1 MKFKQILKT
10 LRYAR
15 FTFEKINQ
23 HRIVIYD
30 DIDSVFLRTVTGSD
44 KVIEIRG
51 EIINTRILL
60 SSIFRRDF
68 LKNPLQVY
76 GDEFIRRVNAR
87 YVVTAV
93 DNNPAFFR
101 LSERVPG
108 LTTIMLQNGNRDN
121 VADIFARTNLIGKVD
136 YSFVFGKAMES
147 YLGKIIESEIES
159 IGSFRS
165 NEVEKARL
173 AKPRTVLFISQ
184 IASDPL
190 EQSFMHR
197 ADGSPISY
205 SDFYTAEQ
213 MVLPLVVKWCEA
225 RGYELQVL
233 ARSKLQYELDFYNQ
247 VLGSDGW
254 VFVGRSEQTCSYT
267 RVDEA
272 EIVVSIDST
281 LGVESLGRGV
291 RTALFA
297 VREKYVADWPMWYWP
312 DELDLKG
319 LFWSDE
325 ATYSEIERVLN
336 FHSTVESNNWEKICD
351 EMRER
356 VIAFDCGNLILK
368 EKINAIFRN

>member
-291 RTALFA
+291 RTALFS

-336 FHSTVESNNWEKICD
+336 FLSTVESNNWEKICD

>member
-1 MKFKQILKT
+1 
-10 LRYAR
+10 
-15 FTFEKINQ
+15 
-23 HRIVIYD
+23 
-30 DIDSVFLRTVTGSD
+30 
-44 KVIEIRG
+44 
-51 EIINTRILL
+51 
-60 SSIFRRDF
+60 
-68 LKNPLQVY
+68 
-76 GDEFIRRVNAR
+76 
-87 YVVTAV
+87 
-93 DNNPAFFR
+93 
-101 LSERVPG
+101 
-108 LTTIMLQNGNRDN
+108 
-121 VADIFARTNLIGKVD
+121 
-136 YSFVFGKAMES
+136 MES

-291 RTALFA
+291 
-297 VREKYVADWPMWYWP
+297 PMWYWP

-336 FHSTVESNNWEKICD
+336 FLSTVESNNWEKICD